1 MTTTS
6 ALPKQYDPSDVEP
19 RWLSFWLENGFF
31 HADEASPTVPY
42 AITLPPP
49 NVTGSLHIGHALG
62 STMQD
67 ILIRWKRMQGF
78 NAMWMPGIDHA
89 SIAVHVLLEKD
100 LKRRENKTRF
110 DLGRDEFMKR
120 AWAWKERS
128 GNRIGEQEKLM
139 GFSLDWPRERFTMD
153 DKSNRAVR
161 EAFVR
166 LYDEGLIFRA
176 KRMINWDYASET
188 VVSDLEVDTVEE
200 NGSLWEIKYKVVG
213 GAASYTY
220 KPQTGENPDPKW
232 APEPEYILVATTRP
246 ETMLGDTAV
255 AVHANDDRYKHLH
268 GKMVELPLTGRQ
280 VPIVAFDLVRDGK
293 AWPDPAFGSGAVKIT
308 PAHDPND
315 YDASQIAKLDVL
327 QIIDTKGKMQ
337 APAPAKYVGMN
348 VDDARKAV
356 VADLEAGG
364 FLGDVKPYKVP
375 RGRSQRSGVVIEPM
389 LMDQW
394 WVKAAPLAEKCVA
407 AVESGKTKFVPELW
421 TKTYMHW
428 MTNIK
433 DWCISRQLWWGHRI
447 PAFYCQ
453 NPSCGHTTVSR
464 DDVTTCAKCNG
475 PAKQDDDILDT
486 WFSSALWPFST
497 LGWPEK
503 TRELST
509 FYPNNVLVTG
519 PDIIFFWV
527 ARMMMFGIHFMGKVP
542 FRTVYLTSIVTDE
555 NGDKMS
561 KTKGNVIDP
570 LDVVHGAT
578 LDVLLNRVDVEKP
591 PVEPE
596 WLKKAIKKNFGKGI
610 PAMGSDALR
619 FALAA
624 LNTGSSRI
632 RLSTERVEGYRNFI
646 NKLWNAS
653 RFALMNLDGFDPER
667 FEAQQLAPAARAQLG
682 MPERWILS
690 RLQAT
695 AAAVDTALES
705 FRFSDAANAI
715 YHFVWDELCDW
726 YIEIAKP
733 ALYKGQPGNPDQS
746 GIVLDPVKAAR
757 RHTVQGVL
765 AHCLEMTMRLFH
777 PFAPFVTEEIWQKLP
792 KPPQLPGS
800 LMITVFP
807 RADQQWIDAAA
818 EAEMQLIQ
826 DVVTT
831 SRMLRQTY
839 NIPPAQGIEIE
850 LRITNDASRET
861 LTKYKDMVEGRAK
874 VKATIST
881 STEPLAGAAK
891 AFVGAEIQVL
901 MPLGGLIDPA
911 VEKGRIDKESA
922 KCKKE
927 IDGLEKKLGNEAFL
941 SRAPEEVVA
950 EIRQRLKDE
959 QARLALLVDALE
971 ILDVVKK

>member
-1 MTTTS
+1 MTTSS
-6 ALPKQYDPSDVEP
+6 ALPKQYDPSEVEP

-31 HADEASPTVPY
+31 HADEASPTVPFS
-42 AITLPPP
+42 ITLPPP

-78 NAMWMPGIDHA
+78 NSMWMPGIDHA

-100 LKRRENKTRF
+100 LKRRESKTRF
-110 DLGRDEFMKR
+110 ELGRDEFMRR

-128 GNRIGEQEKLM
+128 GSRISEQEKLM

-166 LYDEGLIFRA
+166 LYEEGLIFRA
-176 KRMINWDYASET
+176 KRMINWDPASET
-188 VVSDLEVDTVEE
+188 VVSDLEVDTLEE
-200 NGSLWEIKYKVVG
+200 NGSLWELKYSIVG
-213 GAASYTY
+213 GG
-220 KPQTGENPDPKW
+220 GEV
-232 APEPEYILVATTRP
+232 IVATTRP

-255 AVHANDDRYKHLH
+255 AVHASDERYKHLH
-268 GKMVELPLTGRQ
+268 GKLVELPLTGRQ
-280 VPIVAFDLVRDGK
+280 IPIVPFELVRDGK
-293 AWPDPAFGSGAVKIT
+293 PWPDPAFGSGAVKIT

-315 YDASQIAKLDVL
+315 YDASQIANLPVL
-327 QIIDTKGKMQ
+327 QVIDAKGRMQ
-337 APAPAKYVGMN
+337 APAPQKYVGMT
-348 VDDARKAV
+348 VDEARKAV
-356 VADLEAGG
+356 VEDLETGG
-364 FLGDVKPYKVP
+364 FLGEVKPYKVP
-375 RGRSQRSGVVIEPM
+375 RGRSQRSGAVIEPM

-407 AVESGKTKFVPELW
+407 AVETGKTKFVPELW

-447 PAFYCQ
+447 PAWYCAK
-453 NPSCGHTTVSR
+453 CEHITVSR
-464 DDVTTCAKCNG
+464 DDATACGKCG
-475 PAKQDDDILDT
+475 AAEVRQDDDILDT

-497 LGWPEK
+497 LGWPDK

-578 LDVLLNRVDVEKP
+578 LETLLNRVDIEKP
-591 PVEPE
+591 PEPDKVKAAV
-596 WLKKAIKKNFGKGI
+596 KKHFGKGI
-610 PAMGSDALR
+610 PAMGADALR

-632 RLSTERVEGYRNFI
+632 RLSIERVEGFRNFI

-653 RFALMNLDGFDPER
+653 RFALMNLDGYDPER
-667 FEAQQLAPAARAQLG
+667 FEAQLGTPQGRAQLG

-695 AAAVDTALES
+695 AAAVDTALEAY
-705 FRFSDAANAI
+705 RFSDAANAI

-726 YIEIAKP
+726 YIELAKP
-733 ALYKGQPGNPDQS
+733 HLYKGAELQQDS
-746 GIVLDPVKAAR
+746 TKAAK
-757 RHTVQGVL
+757 RHVVQGVL
-765 AHCLEMTMRLFH
+765 ATALEQTMRLFH

-792 KPPQLPGS
+792 KPSHLPGS
-800 LMITVFP
+800 LMVTMF
-807 RADQQWIDAAA
+807 RRSDDQQWSDATA
-818 EAEMQLIQ
+818 EAEMSLLQS
-826 DVVTT
+826 VVSTA
-831 SRMLRQTY
+831 RMLRQTY
-839 NIPPAQGIEIE
+839 NIKPNENVAIE
-850 LRITNDASRET
+850 LRVTADAPRAIIE
-861 LTKYKDMVEGRAK
+861 KYKEMIEGRAK
-874 VKATIST
+874 VTATITT
-881 STEPLAGAAK
+881 SGDPMPGAAK
-891 AFVGAEIQVL
+891 AIVGADVQVL
-901 MPLGGLIDPA
+901 VPLGGLIDVPA
-911 VEKGRIDKESA
+911 ETARI
-922 KCKKE
+922 KKE
-927 IDGLEKKLGNEAFL
+927 IGKCEKEIATLDKKLGNADFL

-950 EIRQRLKDE
+950 EIRQRLADE
-959 QARLALLVDALE
+959 KQRMQVLMDALQT
-971 ILDVVKK
+971 LGVVK

>member
-1 MTTTS
+1 MATSS
-6 ALPKQYDPSDVEP
+6 ALPKQYDPSEVES

-42 AITLPPP
+42 SITLPPP

-89 SIAVHVLLEKD
+89 SIAVHVLIEKD
-100 LKRRENKTRF
+100 LKRSENKTRF
-110 DLGRDEFMKR
+110 DLGRDEFMRR

-128 GNRIGEQEKLM
+128 GNRISEQEKLM

-166 LYDEGLIFRA
+166 LYEEGLIFRA
-176 KRMINWDYASET
+176 KRMINWDPVSET
-188 VVSDLEVDTVEE
+188 VVSDLEVDTKEE
-200 NGSLWEIKYKVVG
+200 SGHLWEIKYPLVG
-213 GAASYTY
+213 GG
-220 KPQTGENPDPKW
+220 GEI
-232 APEPEYILVATTRP
+232 AVATTRP

-255 AVHANDDRYKHLH
+255 AVHASDERYKHLH
-268 GKMVELPLTGRQ
+268 GKLVELPLTGRQ
-280 VPIVAFDLVRDGK
+280 IPIVAFDLVRDGK
-293 AWPDPAFGSGAVKIT
+293 PWPDPAFGSGAVKIT
-308 PAHDPND
+308 PAHDEND
-315 YDASQIAKLDVL
+315 YEAGLIAKLPIV
-327 QIIDTKGKMQ
+327 QVIDLKGRMQ
-337 APAPAKYVGMN
+337 PPAPQKYVGMT
-348 VDDARKAV
+348 VDEARKAV

-364 FLGDVKPYKVP
+364 FLGAVKPYTVP
-375 RGRSQRSGVVIEPM
+375 RGRSQRSGAVIEPM

-394 WVKAAPLAEKCVA
+394 WVKAAPLAEKCIT
-407 AVESGKTKFVPELW
+407 AVEQGKTKFVPELW

-447 PAFYCQ
+447 PAWYCDQ
-453 NPSCGHTTVSR
+453 GHITVAR
-464 DDVTTCAKCNG
+464 EDVTACKECASPNVR
-475 PAKQDDDILDT
+475 QDEDILDT

-497 LGWPEK
+497 LGWPDK

-527 ARMMMFGIHFMGKVP
+527 ARMMMMGLHFMGKVP

-555 NGDKMS
+555 KGDKMS

-570 LDVVHGAT
+570 LDVVYGASLDT
-578 LDVLLNRVDVEKP
+578 LLQRVDVEKP
-591 PVEPE
+591 PVDPE
-596 WLKKAIKKNFGKGI
+596 ELKKAIRKNFPKGI
-610 PAMGSDALR
+610 PAMGADALR

-632 RLSTERVEGYRNFI
+632 RLSIERVEGYRNFI

-653 RFALMNLDGFDPER
+653 RFALMNLDGYDPER
-667 FEAQQLAPAARAQLG
+667 FESQLKTPQGRAQLG

-695 AAAVDTALES
+695 AAAVDSALEA

-726 YIEIAKP
+726 YIELAKP
-733 ALYKGQPGNPDQS
+733 HLHKGAELQQDS
-746 GIVLDPVKAAR
+746 AKAAR
-757 RHTVQGVL
+757 RHVVQGVL
-765 AHCLEMTMRLFH
+765 AHALETTMRLFH

-792 KPPQLPGS
+792 KSQALPAS

-807 RADQQWIDAAA
+807 KEDPQWADPAA
-818 EAEMQLIQ
+818 EAEMQLVQ

-831 SRMLRQTY
+831 ARMLRQTY
-839 NIPPAQGIEIE
+839 NIKPSETIAIE
-850 LRITNDASRET
+850 LRVPSEGPRAT
-861 LTKYKDMVEGRAK
+861 LERYRDMVEGRAK
-874 VKATIST
+874 VTVAIAAGG
-881 STEPLAGAAK
+881 EPLAGAAK
-891 AFVGAEIQVL
+891 AVVGADVQVL
-901 MPLGGLIDPA
+901 MPLGGHIDVVA
-911 VEKGRIDKESA
+911 ETARIRKEIA
-922 KCKKE
+922 KCEKE
-927 IDGLEKKLGNEAFL
+927 IGALDKKLGNADFI

-950 EIRQRLKDE
+950 EIQKRLGDEKQRMKV
-959 QARLALLVDALE
+959 LVEALE
-971 ILDVVKK
+971 TLGVVK

>member
-1 MTTTS
+1 MTTSS
-6 ALPKQYDPSDVEP
+6 ALPKQYDPSEVEP

-31 HADEASPTVPY
+31 HADEAAPKIPY
-42 AITLPPP
+42 SITLPPP

-67 ILIRWKRMQGF
+67 ILIRWKRMQGS

-100 LKRRENKTRF
+100 MKRRENKTRF
-110 DLGRDEFMKR
+110 ELGRDEFMKR

-128 GNRIGEQEKLM
+128 GSRIGEQEKLM

-166 LYDEGLIFRA
+166 LYEEGLIFRA
-176 KRMINWDYASET
+176 KRMINWDPASET
-188 VVSDLEVDTVEE
+188 VVSDLEVDTAEE
-200 NGSLWEIKYKVVG
+200 NGSLWEIKYPIVG
-213 GAASYTY
+213 GG
-220 KPQTGENPDPKW
+220 GE
-232 APEPEYILVATTRP
+232 IIVATTRP

-255 AVHANDDRYKHLH
+255 AVHASDERYKALH

-280 VPIVAFDLVRDGK
+280 IPIVPFELVRDGK
-293 AWPDPAFGSGAVKIT
+293 PWPDPAFGSGAVKIT

-315 YDASQIAKLDVL
+315 YEASLIASLAVVQVIDA
-327 QIIDTKGKMQ
+327 KGKMC
-337 APAPAKYVGMN
+337 APAPEKYVGMS

-364 FLGDVKPYKVP
+364 FLGEVKPYKVP
-375 RGRSQRSGVVIEPM
+375 RGRSQRSGAVIEPM

-394 WVKAAPLAEKCVA
+394 WVKAAPLAEKCID

-447 PAFYCQ
+447 PAWYCD
-453 NPSCGHTTVSR
+453 NGHITVARDEVTACKECGGAVR
-464 DDVTTCAKCNG
+464 
-475 PAKQDDDILDT
+475 QDEDILDT

-527 ARMMMFGIHFMGKVP
+527 ARMMMMGLHFMGKVP

-578 LDVLLNRVDVEKP
+578 LDTLLARVDVEKP
-591 PVEPE
+591 PDPE
-596 WLKKAIKKNFGKGI
+596 KVKGAVKKHFGKGI
-610 PAMGSDALR
+610 PAMGADALR

-632 RLSTERVEGYRNFI
+632 RLSIDRVEGFRNFI

-653 RFALMNLDGFDPER
+653 RFALMNLDGYDPER
-667 FEAQQLAPAARAQLG
+667 FEAQLSSPQGRAQLG
-682 MPERWILS
+682 MPEKWILS

-695 AAAVDTALES
+695 AAAVDTALEA

-726 YIEIAKP
+726 YIELAKP
-733 ALYKGQPGNPDQS
+733 HLHKVDGLQPDS
-746 GIVLDPVKAAR
+746 AKAAR
-757 RHTVQGVL
+757 RHVVQGVL
-765 AHCLEMTMRLFH
+765 ATALETTMRLFH
-777 PFAPFVTEEIWQKLP
+777 PFAPYVTEEIWQKLP
-792 KPPQLPGS
+792 KKPELPQS

-807 RADQQWIDAAA
+807 RADQQWIDPAA
-818 EAEMQLIQ
+818 EAEMKILQ

-831 SRMLRQTY
+831 ARMLKATY
-839 NIPPAQGIEIE
+839 NIPPAQSIAVE
-850 LRITNDASRET
+850 LRVTADAPRQILERF
-861 LTKYKDMVEGRAK
+861 KEMVESRAR
-874 VKATIST
+874 VSATIT
-881 STEPLAGAAK
+881 SGGDPLPGAAK
-891 AFVGAEIQVL
+891 ALVGADIQVI
-901 MPLGGLIDPA
+901 MPLGGHIDVPTETA
-911 VEKGRIDKESA
+911 RI
-922 KCKKE
+922 KKE
-927 IDGLEKKLGNEAFL
+927 IAKTEKEIGGLEKKLGNADFL

-950 EIRQRLKDE
+950 EIRTRLADE
-959 QARLALLVDALE
+959 QARLKTLHEALE
-971 ILDVVKK
+971 TLGVVK